1 MLEYATRSAR
11 RNLGDRSLRGID
23 ADDMAQSYVIEQWM
37 KGNREA
43 GLTNRFVRMRCQ
55 DLIRLEAR
63 QRSGEAT
70 RCVRGQESYSG
81 MVETATQPGPAPWLR
96 AALAEALQRLTLPE
110 LFLLTVYADAGYN
123 QTEAAVDAEMNRI
136 TYHKQLTA
144 VLNKLKGILT

>member
-37 KGNREA
+37 KDNQDTNW
-43 GLTNRFVRMRCQ
+43 TNRSVRLRCQ

-63 QRSGEAT
+63 QRNGEAA

-81 MVETATQPGPAPWLR
+81 MVEAASQPGTAPWLL
-96 AALAEALQRLTLPE
+96 AALGEALQHLTQPE
-110 LFLLTVYADAGYN
+110 RFLLTVYADAGYN
-123 QTEAAVDAEMNRI
+123 QAEAAVDAGMNRI

-144 VLNKLKGILT
+144 VLNKLKGMLT